1 MGLKYDDFIDLK
13 YIPADDDL
21 ICLFKIK
28 PAEGFSL
35 EKVASR
41 VAAESS
47 NGTWTALRPP
57 DHIRALSAKVYEIK
71 GDYVKVAYPN
81 DLFELGNMPQILSS
95 IAGNIYGMKA
105 LEGLRLVDVKWP
117 KNIIQS
123 FKGPKYGIKGIR
135 EFMKVDKRPLTA
147 TVPKPKVGYYAEE
160 HADIGY
166 AIWTGGVDL
175 LKDDENLSDQKFNR
189 FEKRLELSMKMRDKA
204 ESETGEK
211 KSYLI
216 NITAEVDEMKRRAK
230 LVKDSGNEY
239 VMIDILTVGWA
250 GVQTVRNICDELGLA
265 IHAHRAFHAAFDR
278 NPDHGMSMKV
288 LAEIARMQGVDQL
301 HIGGLGKLAGDEKEV
316 KDNYNKIAL
325 DSNEADFE
333 VLPQEWYGMK
343 PVLSVCSG
351 GVHPGIIHRLLDLL
365 STDIAVQVG
374 GGVLGHPGGTKSGA
388 MALRQA
394 MDAYL
399 ERVNVNEYSKTHAEL
414 AKAIELWGDET
425 PI

>member
-1 MGLKYDDFIDLK
+1 MKYEDFLDLE
-13 YIPADDDL
+13 YEPVEDDL
-21 ICLFKIK
+21 ICLFKITPSK
-28 PAEGFSL
+28 GLPI
-35 EKVASR
+35 EKVAIR

-47 NGTWTALRPP
+47 NGTWTALKIP
-57 DHIRALSAKVYEIK
+57 DHIRALSAKVYRIN
-71 GDYVKVAYPN
+71 GSYVKIAYPN
-81 DLFELGNMPQILSS
+81 DLFEEGNMPQILSS
-95 IAGNIYGMKA
+95 IAGNVFGMKA

-123 FKGPKYGIKGIR
+123 FKGPQFGIKGIR
-135 EFMKVDKRPLTA
+135 EMLKIDKRPITA

-160 HADIGY
+160 HAQCGY
-166 AIWTGGVDL
+166 EIWTGGVDL
-175 LKDDENLSDQKFNR
+175 LKDDENLSNQKFNR

-204 ESETGEK
+204 ENETGER

-216 NITAEVDEMKRRAK
+216 NISAEVDEMKRRAK

-239 VMIDILTVGWA
+239 VMLDILTIGWA
-250 GVQTVRNICDELGLA
+250 AVQTIRNICEDLGLA

-316 KDNYNKIAL
+316 HDNYIKIAL
-325 DSNEADFE
+325 DSNDADE
-333 VLPQEWYGMK
+333 DVLEQMWYGMK
-343 PVLSVCSG
+343 NVLSVCSG
-351 GVHPGIIHRLLDLL
+351 GVHPGIIHRLMDLT
-365 STDIAVQVG
+365 STDIAVQAG

-388 MALRQA
+388 MALSQA
-394 MDAYL
+394 INAYM
-399 ERVNVNEYSKTHAEL
+399 ENIDVSEYAKNHIEL
-414 AKAIELWGDET
+414 KQALELWGDET